1 MAYTLTP
8 TGSTNLLDCNREWSS
23 NAKRATWHTMASM
36 KSWLTF
42 WARSRHALMLE
53 LSWFVMWFNQ
63 PTRYHTYKVDEQQKW
78 LYLTLFYE
86 NESKHAA
93 LRTQL
98 IHQGPLKSTLLKQI
112 SDILCNSVR
121 TEIQLMATFLSWQK
135 FHTFTL
141 ILTSIQWP
149 PLHSGNSHLNTSQL
163 PKQHLNNGQM
173 VYTKYSFSMCNVM
186 KINPYGWSLFLFDF
200 YFNDIFWLCYVFK
213 CCI

>member
-1 MAYTLTP
+1 MNNKSDYASHYFMK
-8 TGSTNLLDCNREWSS
+8 TNQN
-23 NAKRATWHTMASM
+23 T
-36 KSWLTF
+36 
-42 WARSRHALMLE
+42 
-53 LSWFVMWFNQ
+53 
-63 PTRYHTYKVDEQQKW
+63 
-78 LYLTLFYE
+78 
-86 NESKHAA
+86 A

-149 PLHSGNSHLNTSQL
+149 PLHSGNSHSNTSQL

-173 VYTKYSFSMCNVM
+173 VYTKYSFSMYNVM
-186 KINPYGWSLFLFDF
+186 KINSYRWSLFLFDF
-200 YFNDIFWLCYVFK
+200 YFNDIF
-213 CCI
+213 